1 MYKYDFICLS
11 ETYLDSSVL
20 KRMLLIDGYNLV
32 WVTIAMI
39 SKEVEFAFVL
49 LPVRVINLSYFQ
61 EELLLEM
68 TYYNKNVTVLVICRS
83 RSQSN
88 NEFDSFVFNLEKIL
102 SDINNPKPALPIIT
116 GNLMQDLSSGG
127 LPIVILQRNPSCLHY
142 LHEMFFS
149 QLINKP
155 AHMQTNSTSCTDLFF
170 TDKLGLSAYSGI
182 HSSLHPN
189 CHHQIVYSTFN
200 LNICYTHHIN
210 D

>member
-1 MYKYDFICLS
+1 MSIYTFITLQCHGGTEKKSRSKKTKKYSLLVCDWSLNSLHGQSFTKLTQLHTYISMYKHDFICLS

-32 WVTIAMI
+32 RVTIAMI

-88 NEFDSFVFNLEKIL
+88 NEFDSFLFNLEKIL

-116 GNLMQDLSSGG
+116 GNLMQDLSPGG
-127 LPIVILQRNPSCLHY
+127 LKIVILQRNPSCLHY
-142 LHEMFFS
+142 LHEMFFH
-149 QLINKP
+149 N
-155 AHMQTNSTSCTDLFF
+155 
-170 TDKLGLSAYSGI
+170 
-182 HSSLHPN
+182 
-189 CHHQIVYSTFN
+189 
-200 LNICYTHHIN
+200 
-210 D
+210 

>member
-1 MYKYDFICLS
+1 
-11 ETYLDSSVL
+11 
-20 KRMLLIDGYNLV
+20 
-32 WVTIAMI
+32 
-39 SKEVEFAFVL
+39 
-49 LPVRVINLSYFQ
+49 
-61 EELLLEM
+61 M

-88 NEFDSFVFNLEKIL
+88 NEFDSFLSNLEKIL

-182 HSSLHPN
+182 HHRYT
-189 CHHQIVYSTFN
+189 QIVITKLFTLLLILIFATPTISTTSMV
-200 LNICYTHHIN
+200 L
-210 D
+210 

>member
-1 MYKYDFICLS
+1 MYKHDFICLS

-32 WVTIAMI
+32 RVTIAMI

-88 NEFDSFVFNLEKIL
+88 NEFDSFLFNLEKIL
-102 SDINNPKPALPIIT
+102 SDINNPKPALSIIT
-116 GNLMQDLSSGG
+116 GNLMQDLSPGG
-127 LPIVILQRNPSCLHY
+127 LKIVILQRNPSCLHY
-142 LHEMFFS
+142 LHEMFFH
-149 QLINKP
+149 N
-155 AHMQTNSTSCTDLFF
+155 
-170 TDKLGLSAYSGI
+170 
-182 HSSLHPN
+182 
-189 CHHQIVYSTFN
+189 
-200 LNICYTHHIN
+200 
-210 D
+210 